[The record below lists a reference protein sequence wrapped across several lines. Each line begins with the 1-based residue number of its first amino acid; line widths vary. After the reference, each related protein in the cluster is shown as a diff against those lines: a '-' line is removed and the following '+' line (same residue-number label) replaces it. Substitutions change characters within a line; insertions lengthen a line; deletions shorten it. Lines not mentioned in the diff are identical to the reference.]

1 MNLRIRGIWRIA
13 GLFCLGLG
21 LLLPGLSAHGQDSLP
36 VVGAMSVTGPV
47 APAMQLYVER
57 GVRMAQ
63 DRGFALLVFQLN
75 TPGGSIE
82 TLNSIITTMRNSTV
96 PIAVY
101 ISPRGAWA
109 ASAGT
114 LVTLA
119 GHVSA
124 MAPETTIGAA
134 SPVGSQ
140 GENIPTTEETKVKE
154 VLKAT
159 VRELAKDRSPEAL
172 QLGQAMIDNA
182 RAVTSTEAIS
192 AGLVDLQA
200 NTVQDLVSK
209 LNGREVTVVGQKK
222 VLQLTAAQIEDI
234 PPSLIEEALGFL
246 TDPNLVFVFLSAGIW
261 AIIIEVSSPGGWIAG
276 FTGAV
281 LLLLATFGL
290 GILPVNWFGLL
301 FLALA
306 FLLFILDIKA
316 PTHGA
321 LTLAGTVS
329 FIAGG
334 LVLFNTVHVP
344 GIPTISVPLVVGTG
358 LFIASTFFAALT
370 IALRAQGTPVI
381 TSQMMLIG
389 QVGTVRQ
396 TVDPRGQVQVAGE
409 LWSARLLEGEPPMQ
423 IGERVEV
430 VSVEG
435 IQIKVKRVPPQPM
448 AAGYK

>member
-1 MNLRIRGIWRIA
+1 MKTRIRGFWRFA
-13 GLFCLGLG
+13 GLFLLGLG
-21 LLLPGLSAHGQDSLP
+21 LLLPGLAAHGQDLVP
-36 VVGAMSVTGPV
+36 VVGVMTVTGPV
-47 APAMQLYVER
+47 APAMQLYIER
-57 GVRMAQ
+57 GVQLAQ
-63 DRGFALLVFQLN
+63 DHGFSLLVFQLN
-75 TPGGSIE
+75 TPGGSID
-82 TLNSIITTMRNSTV
+82 TLNSMITTIRSSTV

-114 LVTLA
+114 LITLA

-140 GENIPTTEETKVKE
+140 GENIATTEETKVKE

-159 VRELAKDRSPEAL
+159 VRELAKDRSPQAI
-172 QLGQAMIDNA
+172 QLGQDMIDNA
-182 RAVTSTEAIS
+182 RAVTSNEAID

-200 NTVQDLVSK
+200 NSVQDLVTK
-209 LNGREVTVVGQKK
+209 LNGREVKVLGQEKS
-222 VLQLTAAQIEDI
+222 LQLTGAQLEDI
-234 PPSLIEEALGFL
+234 PQSLIEEALAFL
-246 TDPNLVFVFLSAGIW
+246 TDPNLVFLFLSAGIW
-261 AIIIEVSSPGGWIAG
+261 AIIIEVSSPGGWVAG

-321 LTLAGTVS
+321 LTIAGAVS
-329 FIAGG
+329 FVAGS
-334 LVLFNTVHVP
+334 LILFNTVRVP
-344 GIPTISVPLVVGTG
+344 GIPVISIPLVVGTA
-358 LFIASTFFAALT
+358 LFIASTFFAAVT
-370 IALRAQGTPVI
+370 VALRAQTLPVI
-381 TSQMMLIG
+381 SGQMMLIG

-396 TVDPRGQVQVAGE
+396 AVDPKGQVQVAGE
-409 LWSARLLEGEPPMQ
+409 LWSARLLEGEAPLQ
-423 IGERVEV
+423 IGERAEV
-430 VSVEG
+430 AAVEG
-435 IQIKVKRVPPQPM
+435 VQIKVKKAQ
-448 AAGYK
+448 

>member
-1 MNLRIRGIWRIA
+1 MNRRVRGLWRWV
-13 GLFCLGLG
+13 GLVFIGLSF
-21 LLLPGLSAHGQDSLP
+21 LLPGMPVHSQDSSP
-36 VVGAMSVTGPV
+36 VVGVMNVTGPV
-47 APAMQLYVER
+47 APAMQLYIER
-57 GVRMAQ
+57 GVQTAR
-63 DRGFALLVFQLN
+63 DRGFNLLIFQLN
-75 TPGGSIE
+75 TPGGSLD
-82 TLNSIITTMRNSTV
+82 TLNSIITTMRSSTI

-101 ISPRGAWA
+101 ISPSGAWA

-114 LVTLA
+114 LITLA

-134 SPVGSQ
+134 SPVGSS

-159 VRELAKDRSPEAL
+159 VRELAKNRSPQAI
-172 QLGQAMIDNA
+172 QLGQDMIDNA
-182 RAVTSTEAIS
+182 RAVTSGEAIE

-200 NTVQDLVSK
+200 NTVQDLVAQ
-209 LNGREVTVVGQKK
+209 LNGREVSVSGQKK
-222 VLQLTAAQIEDI
+222 LLQLTSAQLEVI

-246 TDPNLVFVFLSAGIW
+246 TDPNLVFLFLSAGIW
-261 AIIIEVSSPGGWIAG
+261 AIIIEISSPGGWVAG

-329 FIAGG
+329 FVAGA
-334 LVLFNTVHVP
+334 LVLFNSVRVP
-344 GIPTISVPLVVGTG
+344 GIPTISIPLVVGTG

-370 IALRAQGTPVI
+370 IALRAQVAPVI
-381 TSQMMLIG
+381 TNEMLLIG

-396 TVDPRGQVQVAGE
+396 TLDPRGQVQVAGE
-409 LWSARLLEGEPPMQ
+409 LWTARLAEGETSPANR
-423 IGERVEV
+423 GKGR
-430 VSVEG
+430 S
-435 IQIKVKRVPPQPM
+435 RFS
-448 AAGYK
+448 

>member
-1 MNLRIRGIWRIA
+1 MNRRIRGFWRFA
-13 GLFCLGLG
+13 GLFFLGLG
-21 LLLPGLSAHGQDSLP
+21 LLLPGLAAHGQDSVP
-36 VVGAMSVTGPV
+36 VVGVLNVTGPV
-47 APAMQLYVER
+47 APAMQLYIER
-57 GVRMAQ
+57 GVQLAQ

-75 TPGGSIE
+75 TPGGSIG
-82 TLNSIITTMRNSTV
+82 TLNSIITTIRGSTI

-114 LVTLA
+114 LITLA

-140 GENIPTTEETKVKE
+140 GQDIPTTEETKVKE

-159 VRELAKDRSPEAL
+159 VRELAKDRSPQAV
-172 QLGQAMIDNA
+172 QLGQDMIDNA
-182 RAVTSTEAIS
+182 RAVTSTEAIN

-200 NTVQDLVSK
+200 NTVQDLVVE
-209 LNGREVTVVGQKK
+209 LNGHEVKVLGQEKT
-222 VLQLTAAQIEDI
+222 LQLTGAQLQDI
-234 PPSLIEEALGFL
+234 PQSLIEEALKFL

-261 AIIIEVSSPGGWIAG
+261 AIIIEVSSPGGWVAG

-306 FLLFILDIKA
+306 FLLFILDIKM

-329 FIAGG
+329 FIAGS
-334 LVLFNTVHVP
+334 LVLFNSVRVP
-344 GIPTISVPLVVGTG
+344 GVPTISIPLVVGTG

-370 IALRAQGTPVI
+370 VALRAQAAPVI
-381 TSQMMLIG
+381 TSQMMVIG
-389 QVGTVRQ
+389 QIGIVRQ
-396 TVDPRGQVQVAGE
+396 TVDPRGHVQVAGE
-409 LWSARLLEGEPPMQ
+409 LWSARLVEGEAPLQ
-423 IGERVEV
+423 IGERAEV
-430 VSVEG
+430 VAVEG
-435 IQIKVKRVPPQPM
+435 IQIKVKKAQ
-448 AAGYK
+448 

>member
-1 MNLRIRGIWRIA
+1 MN
-13 GLFCLGLG
+13 
-21 LLLPGLSAHGQDSLP
+21 
-36 VVGAMSVTGPV
+36 VTGPV
-47 APAMQLYVER
+47 APAMQLYIER
-57 GVRMAQ
+57 GIQQAE
-63 DRGFALLVFQLN
+63 DRKLALLVFQLN
-75 TPGGSIE
+75 TPGGSID
-82 TLNSIITTMRNSTV
+82 TLNSIITSMRASSV

-101 ISPRGAWA
+101 ISPSGAWA

-119 GHVSA
+119 AHVSA
-124 MAPETTIGAA
+124 MAPQTTIGAA

-140 GENIPTTEETKVKE
+140 GEDIPTTEETKVKE

-159 VRELAKDRSPEAL
+159 VRELAKDRPPKAIE
-172 QLGQAMIDNA
+172 LGQDMIDNA
-182 RAVTSTEAIS
+182 RAVTSTEAIN

-200 NTVQDLVSK
+200 NNTQDLISK
-209 LNGREVTVVGQKK
+209 LNGREVTVGGQKK
-222 VLQLTAAQIEDI
+222 LLQLTSAQVEDI

-246 TDPNLVFVFLSAGIW
+246 TDPNLVFIFLSAGIW
-261 AIIIEVSSPGGWIAG
+261 AIIIEISSPGGWIAG

-329 FIAGG
+329 FIAGA
-334 LVLFNTVHVP
+334 LVLFNSVRVP
-344 GIPTISVPLVVGTG
+344 GIPTISIPLVIGTG

-370 IALRAQGTPVI
+370 IALRAQSAPVI
-381 TSQMMLIG
+381 TGQMMLIG

-396 TVDPRGQVQVAGE
+396 AVAPRGQVQVAGE
-409 LWSARLLEGEPPMQ
+409 LWTARLAEGETPLQ

-435 IQIKVKRVPPQPM
+435 VQIKVKRALPT
-448 AAGYK
+448 G

>member
-1 MNLRIRGIWRIA
+1 MSRRVRGFWRWV
-13 GLFCLGLG
+13 GLVFVGLG
-21 LLLPGLSAHGQDSLP
+21 FLLPGLPVHSQDSLP
-36 VVGAMSVTGPV
+36 VVGVMNVTGPV
-47 APAMQLYVER
+47 APAMQLYIER
-57 GVRMAQ
+57 GVQSAW
-63 DRGFALLVFQLN
+63 DRGYALLVFQLN
-75 TPGGSIE
+75 TPGGSIDAM
-82 TLNSIITTMRNSTV
+82 NSIITTMRGSTV

-101 ISPRGAWA
+101 ISPSGAWA

-140 GENIPTTEETKVKE
+140 GQNIPTTEETKVKE

-159 VRELAKDRSPEAL
+159 VRELARNRSPQAI
-172 QLGQAMIDNA
+172 QLGQDMIDNA
-182 RAVTSTEAIS
+182 RAVTSSEAIEV
-192 AGLVDLQA
+192 GLVDLQA
-200 NTVQDLVSK
+200 NTVQDLVAK
-209 LNGREVTVVGQKK
+209 LNGREVTVAGQKK
-222 VLQLTAAQIEDI
+222 LLQLTSAQFEGI
-234 PPSLIEEALGFL
+234 PQSLIEEVLGFM
-246 TDPNLVFVFLSAGIW
+246 TDPNLVFLFLSAGIW
-261 AIIIEVSSPGGWIAG
+261 AIIIEISSPGGWVAG

-329 FIAGG
+329 FIAGA
-334 LVLFNTVHVP
+334 LILFNSVRVP
-344 GIPTISVPLVVGTG
+344 GIPTISIPLVIGTG

-370 IALRAQGTPVI
+370 IALRAQVAPVI
-381 TSQMMLIG
+381 TNQMLLIG

-409 LWSARLLEGEPPMQ
+409 LWTARLAEGVPPLQ

-430 VSVEG
+430 VSVDG
-435 IQIKVKRVPPQPM
+435 IQIKVKR
-448 AAGYK
+448 AHSTD